1 VTTSL
6 LPHLSL
12 NTTPGLV
19 LNSPHSLA
27 NARDEDE
34 YADAGERCSCLAS
47 DAGHV
52 LYMKRIL
59 LVPLEVVA
67 SPVRR
72 PWRWGFIADV
82 PTVVQVFL

>member
-6 LPHLSL
+6 LLHLSL

-19 LNSPHSLA
+19 LNSPYSLA

-34 YADAGERCSCLAS
+34 YADAGERCSYLAS

-52 LYMKRIL
+52 YMKRI

-72 PWRWGFIADV
+72 PWRWGFIGDV
-82 PTVVQVFL
+82 PTVVRVFL